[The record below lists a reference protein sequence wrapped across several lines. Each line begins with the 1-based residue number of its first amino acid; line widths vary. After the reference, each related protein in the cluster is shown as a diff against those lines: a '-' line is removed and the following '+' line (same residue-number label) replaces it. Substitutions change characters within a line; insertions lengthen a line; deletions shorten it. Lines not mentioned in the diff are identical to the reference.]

1 MTLLLSHKA
10 AANPSAQPI
19 RIIIGFLPA
28 GKPGNKR
35 HFPWRHRMRAENW
48 VPAANA
54 NALSPHSRNLTDKQL
69 DAIRDSGGLVGVNF
83 ATAFLRADGV
93 RDAETS
99 IELVVDDIVYT
110 LELVGEDGVGLG
122 SDFDG
127 AEMPSGLGSAAGLQ
141 NLVAAMMTRGFDQ
154 PPIEKV
160 RLTNWLRVLGRTC

>member
-1 MTLLLSHKA
+1 MLRVIAIALTLFAGA
-10 AANPSAQPI
+10 ALADDWKEYKNRDYS
-19 RIIIGFLPA
+19 FT
-28 GKPGNKR
+28 
-35 HFPWRHRMRAENW
+35 
-48 VPAANA
+48 VV
-54 NALSPHSRNLTDKQL
+54 
-69 DAIRDSGGLVGVNF
+69 RDSGGLVGVNF

-154 PPIEKV
+154 PLIEKV
-160 RLTNWLRVLGRTC
+160 CFNNWLRVLGRTWGEIN